1 MFCVN
6 RLIINLS
13 AFIYK
18 LVIEYMGEQHYIE
31 NNFFKVPL
39 AE

>member
-1 MFCVN
+1 MVCVN

-18 LVIEYMGEQHYIE
+18 LVIEYMGGIILEE
-31 NNFFKVPL
+31 K
-39 AE
+39 